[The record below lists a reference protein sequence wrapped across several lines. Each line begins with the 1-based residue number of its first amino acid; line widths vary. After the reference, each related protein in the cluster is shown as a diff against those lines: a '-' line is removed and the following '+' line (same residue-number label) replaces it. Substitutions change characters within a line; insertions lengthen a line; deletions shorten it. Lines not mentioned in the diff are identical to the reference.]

1 MAPEAKAFFDE
12 MERATA
18 PIPFRPGGELRPGP
32 GVVDRLKRW
41 GRNMASHP
49 DAMFDP
55 NQNPAAVVLTNKP
68 VAAAMSALDLTT
80 GPLSR
85 TVGSLVERGQFPG
98 LGELFGKDFQ
108 QTPTADRAVTNAVAT
123 SPLYQSVMKSAF
135 GRAMVTNPI
144 IGAFGDPDTVAAIP
158 PAIMGTTTE
167 ALTDPDTILTGVIGA
182 AGALPGRVASKLA
195 SPDHLRARAAG
206 EAAEASAWRAARE
219 AEIERGRAS
228 HRDRIQAVQTR
239 RRDAREAQK
248 AKRAEEA
255 ARAAEE
261 ARRNA
266 PIRSMSE
273 MAEEK
278 YGPSQGGP
286 TYEQRV
292 EQRMRQQ
299 VEQERLAAEEAE
311 FQQRLAREQEL
322 IAAERARREAQE
334 RVFAPAERPM
344 SLEERLSQ
352 AAVEARRRAEERPLG
367 LPVEGE
373 APGPVR
379 PGESLLE
386 PPRVPEQVQAPVG
399 RPGPVGPEFLSPE
412 ARAARQQVLEGLG
425 ISDAEAPAVRPG
437 APEAPVARP
446 GAPEGPAV
454 RPGAP
459 EAPAASSRV
468 LVHDGQREVAAEV
481 LQVRDRPGE
490 PGGRTIVRHLEGP
503 DAGAVRSYPA
513 SQVRALADPQS
524 ASSPVPASR
533 PEIIL
538 EAPGASRRV
547 RERTTFGENQPEPMP
562 DSSAAPALR
571 SQQAEPAVSPGRQVL
586 VQMGNRQ
593 VTAEVLRVRDTPGK
607 PGGRVVVR
615 HLDGPDA
622 GAVKNYPARQVRAM
636 EEPRPAAGPA
646 QTPDTLE
653 SRRPAMVGTTNNT
666 RQDLT
671 FEKAQEEARSS
682 EFRGFVQDTVDY
694 FEGAGYRVTKASPQV
709 GTFERTIENSVRIDI
724 EHVDDLDRFDRLV
737 DEKRRR
743 DGQVENIRMV
753 YDGGDDLEISWTLP
767 SSANPAQFQSELIA
781 AGFGDNSL
789 SIDGLSG
796 SVILEAREALAKN
809 PVTGKDAVET
819 LNGLV
824 RDHGGTHTAEFGT
837 VRSLRD
843 GSISRVVEPQAR
855 PLDDGG
861 RPPGGRTETPR
872 EARTPGNSD
881 SGQARGSND
890 YPAEDARPST
900 PDTLE
905 ASRPGATA
913 TRVAQGPAET
923 PPPAVQASPGPSHRP
938 TPGQGDATPG
948 AIPLA
953 EGPIPDVKS
962 QQGLVRGLAEALGV
976 RFQYGRAVGMKKRNP
991 GRYHSKRN
999 LVEAT
1004 NSGDLQTMFHEAGHA
1019 LDVNHGFRGSLS
1031 PQALA
1036 EVERLGDPAQTPG
1049 SMSSWTK
1056 HMPQDRKQMEGLA
1069 ELLRLWFTDEAR
1081 VKRIAPQAAVEL
1093 NILLDHTGD
1102 TGRKLRKVHNDH
1114 KLWQESPSAAKM
1126 KAQIVFDRPGTPLT
1140 VDHIITSVYDQ
1151 FHPIALLSDF
1161 LRDAFGVKMLRPS
1174 EDPYILARLIKGLP
1188 KVVESFL
1195 GTRSKKTG
1203 AVQGGAVDFS
1213 SRELRPGSRSL
1224 KAILEPLEDNAEKTS
1239 KFITYLVARRAQE
1252 YLDRGLHPGFH
1263 PDDVA
1268 QTLKDL
1274 DSPEFQQMAQD
1285 IYKWNDEV
1293 LQYAVDGGFIT
1304 EEAAAI
1310 WREMHRSYVP
1320 IHRIMELG
1328 ANEFPELGG
1337 GTGRGLQATDPQ
1349 SFKKVRGMRDAVAST
1364 EIVNPLESMIQNA
1377 MSIITATER
1386 NRIGQVLAK
1395 HWDDNVEGIGAFY
1408 REVTPPTTAIDA
1420 NLSELVS
1427 ARKLRKELEALG
1439 ADLKDVSDETL
1450 RGMLGN
1456 FEGVISRK
1464 KGIPDA
1470 GTNTIRVKMPDGKV
1484 RMFELQ
1490 PELYKAW
1497 TALEHEEVPGCLRYV
1512 GLFAQILRAGATT
1525 LSLPF
1530 VLRNVNRDSF
1540 TGSVISRIGAKPYV
1554 NIIQGLGAM
1563 FDEAKVREW
1572 LLHGGGQSMEANLYT
1587 GRGFERA
1594 VLEVASGLSPEAR
1607 KNTWLPWRMLKQ
1619 LREQPAVWARRA
1631 RRNAKTQAGR
1641 TAAAIAEGF
1650 AESPIDM
1657 LGRLAEGSE
1666 MTVRLAEFEN
1676 AKKKL
1681 RQEHPDWSDADVNAR
1696 AAFESRDL
1704 MDFAMSGS
1712 GWVRHIRRIVPFF
1725 GARLTG
1731 NYRLYR
1737 AFKEDPKGT
1746 AARGLFWV
1754 TAPTL
1759 ALYAWNQTMN
1769 GENYN
1774 QLPQRERDTFWHLAF
1789 GQGPEDF
1796 IRIPKPFLEGALFG
1810 TTIERFAQFAWK
1822 QDPEAFRG
1830 HLDALAAE
1838 TLPVNV
1844 MDPLRI
1850 PGDLSGPGISTLI
1863 EIATNHDFFRDRN
1876 IVPDYMRNDYRNPRP
1891 NWMESNEYTTA
1902 TAKATARLARKVG
1915 LDWSPMVI
1923 DHVVNSLTAT
1933 AGSEAVRGLVD
1944 PVVHRLTGEEL
1955 PKSKPRK
1962 WLGFVYTENISESED
1977 RFRRLFKKVGDRAAE
1992 AEALGKPFKDAALW
2006 SQLKAAN
2013 KQVLGIRKQ
2022 LRESDDETERRRL
2035 LDELRE
2041 ITSEFTPAV
2050 GPNVL
2055 SR

>member
-1 MAPEAKAFFDE
+1 
-12 MERATA
+12 
-18 PIPFRPGGELRPGP
+18 
-32 GVVDRLKRW
+32 
-41 GRNMASHP
+41 
-49 DAMFDP
+49 
-55 NQNPAAVVLTNKP
+55 
-68 VAAAMSALDLTT
+68 
-80 GPLSR
+80 
-85 TVGSLVERGQFPG
+85 
-98 LGELFGKDFQ
+98 
-108 QTPTADRAVTNAVAT
+108 
-123 SPLYQSVMKSAF
+123 
-135 GRAMVTNPI
+135 
-144 IGAFGDPDTVAAIP
+144 
-158 PAIMGTTTE
+158 
-167 ALTDPDTILTGVIGA
+167 
-182 AGALPGRVASKLA
+182 
-195 SPDHLRARAAG
+195 
-206 EAAEASAWRAARE
+206 
-219 AEIERGRAS
+219 
-228 HRDRIQAVQTR
+228 
-239 RRDAREAQK
+239 
-248 AKRAEEA
+248 
-255 ARAAEE
+255 
-261 ARRNA
+261 
-266 PIRSMSE
+266 
-273 MAEEK
+273 
-278 YGPSQGGP
+278 
-286 TYEQRV
+286 
-292 EQRMRQQ
+292 
-299 VEQERLAAEEAE
+299 
-311 FQQRLAREQEL
+311 
-322 IAAERARREAQE
+322 
-334 RVFAPAERPM
+334 
-344 SLEERLSQ
+344 
-352 AAVEARRRAEERPLG
+352 
-367 LPVEGE
+367 
-373 APGPVR
+373 
-379 PGESLLE
+379 
-386 PPRVPEQVQAPVG
+386 
-399 RPGPVGPEFLSPE
+399 
-412 ARAARQQVLEGLG
+412 
-425 ISDAEAPAVRPG
+425 
-437 APEAPVARP
+437 
-446 GAPEGPAV
+446 
-454 RPGAP
+454 
-459 EAPAASSRV
+459 
-468 LVHDGQREVAAEV
+468 
-481 LQVRDRPGE
+481 
-490 PGGRTIVRHLEGP
+490 
-503 DAGAVRSYPA
+503 
-513 SQVRALADPQS
+513 
-524 ASSPVPASR
+524 
-533 PEIIL
+533 
-538 EAPGASRRV
+538 
-547 RERTTFGENQPEPMP
+547 
-562 DSSAAPALR
+562 
-571 SQQAEPAVSPGRQVL
+571 
-586 VQMGNRQ
+586 
-593 VTAEVLRVRDTPGK
+593 
-607 PGGRVVVR
+607 
-615 HLDGPDA
+615 
-622 GAVKNYPARQVRAM
+622 
-636 EEPRPAAGPA
+636 
-646 QTPDTLE
+646 
-653 SRRPAMVGTTNNT
+653 
-666 RQDLT
+666 
-671 FEKAQEEARSS
+671 
-682 EFRGFVQDTVDY
+682 
-694 FEGAGYRVTKASPQV
+694 
-709 GTFERTIENSVRIDI
+709 
-724 EHVDDLDRFDRLV
+724 
-737 DEKRRR
+737 
-743 DGQVENIRMV
+743 
-753 YDGGDDLEISWTLP
+753 
-767 SSANPAQFQSELIA
+767 
-781 AGFGDNSL
+781 
-789 SIDGLSG
+789 
-796 SVILEAREALAKN
+796 
-809 PVTGKDAVET
+809 
-819 LNGLV
+819 
-824 RDHGGTHTAEFGT
+824 
-837 VRSLRD
+837 
-843 GSISRVVEPQAR
+843 
-855 PLDDGG
+855 
-861 RPPGGRTETPR
+861 
-872 EARTPGNSD
+872 
-881 SGQARGSND
+881 
-890 YPAEDARPST
+890 
-900 PDTLE
+900 
-905 ASRPGATA
+905 
-913 TRVAQGPAET
+913 
-923 PPPAVQASPGPSHRP
+923 
-938 TPGQGDATPG
+938 
-948 AIPLA
+948 
-953 EGPIPDVKS
+953 
-962 QQGLVRGLAEALGV
+962 
-976 RFQYGRAVGMKKRNP
+976 MKKRNP

-1081 VKRIAPQAAVEL
+1081 LKRIAPQAAVEL

-1395 HWDDNVEGIGAFY
+1395 HWDDNVEGIGTFY
-1408 REVTPPTTAIDA
+1408 REVTPSTTAIDA

-1427 ARKLRKELEALG
+1427 ARKLRNELEALG

-1450 RGMLGN
+1450 RGMLAN

-1484 RMFELQ
+1484 RMFEMQ

-1497 TALEHEEVPGCLRYV
+1497 TALSQEEVPAFTTYLGK
-1512 GLFAQILRAGATT
+1512 FAQILRAGATT

-1587 GRGFERA
+1587 GRGYERA

-1769 GENYN
+1769 GENYD

-1796 IRIPKPFLEGALFG
+1796 FRIPKPFLEGALFG
-1810 TTIERFAQFAWK
+1810 TTMERFAQFAWK

-1838 TLPVNV
+1838 TLPINV

-1876 IVPDYMRNDYRNPRP
+1876 IVPDYMRNDYRSPRP

-1977 RFRRLFKKVGDRAAE
+1977 RFRRLFKTVGDRAAE

-2035 LDELRE
+2035 LDELRG